1 MEEASKLESAE
12 SFSLKKTRDKNSLLD
27 TEMTDW
33 MLNSVQKAQIGMYVW
48 VFLAAT
54 RCLCNVRVVALY
66 TACYVAPG
74 TVGIL
79 LAGGSY
85 NTVLAHY
92 SALERYENVLL
103 LLLSSVTDGCSSRN
117 CHSIYT
123 LGAQSSGYCLA
134 NHFRLVR
141 TGKTSSGTAMLTTGG
156 LSTHPKLPPTSIVTE
171 FNDSIKRTLASPT
184 KMLPF
189 DQFHSMFDEYTK

>member
-1 MEEASKLESAE
+1 VFADIL
-12 SFSLKKTRDKNSLLD
+12 TR
-27 TEMTDW
+27 
-33 MLNSVQKAQIGMYVW
+33 Q
-48 VFLAAT
+48 
-54 RCLCNVRVVALY
+54 
-66 TACYVAPG
+66 
-74 TVGIL
+74 
-79 LAGGSY
+79 
-85 NTVLAHY
+85 H
-92 SALERYENVLL
+92 ENVLL
-103 LLLSSVTDGCSSRN
+103 LLLSSVTGGCSSLN
-117 CHSIYT
+117 YHPIYT
-123 LGAQSSGYCLA
+123 SVAQTSGSCLA